1 MFKSPEAALCRVLQ
15 ASPEVARLTGFR
27 QYPNGSVVAEQL
39 PFIAWQRTAI
49 GRTQTL
55 QNPAGLPRVTLEF
68 AVYASTYESAREVAD
83 AVRSVLDG
91 YGGSVLGCT
100 VSQCSLENERDDL
113 VSLAGADLPPAY
125 QITQQYDVW
134 WQE

>member
-1 MFKSPEAALCRVLQ
+1 MLKSPEAALCRVLQ
-15 ASPEVARLTGFR
+15 SSPEVARLTGFR

-55 QNPAGLPRVTLEF
+55 QSPAGLPRVTLEIV
-68 AVYASTYESAREVAD
+68 VYASTYESGREVAD

-113 VSLAGADLPPAY
+113 VTLAGADLPPAY
-125 QITQQYDVW
+125 QITQQYDLW

>member
-15 ASPEVARLTGFR
+15 ASPDVARLTGFR

-55 QNPAGLPRVTLEF
+55 QNPAGLPRVTVEIV
-68 AVYASTYESAREVAD
+68 VYASTYESGREVAD

-91 YGGSVLGCT
+91 YGGQVLGCT
-100 VSQCSLENERDDL
+100 VSQVSLENETDDL
-113 VSLAGADLPPAY
+113 VTLAGSDLPPAY
-125 QITQQYDVW
+125 QITQQYDLW